1 MALRIACKPAAVLQQ
16 QQLTARINGRPL
28 CSEAVRRACFM
39 QRRRHRLHDIVL
51 RMPLT
56 STAAMGSKQ
65 PSHDASRAARASCG
79 QPLLSR
85 GRAAA
90 VIAAADDSSSSAVV
104 STSIVVVMRMPMSI
118 VAAHLR
124 RFVRFLKC

>member
-1 MALRIACKPAAVLQQ
+1 MAGL
-16 QQLTARINGRPL
+16 
-28 CSEAVRRACFM
+28 SEAVHCELFM
-39 QRRRHRLHDIVL
+39 QRRRHYCLHEIVL
-51 RMPLT
+51 WVVWT

-90 VIAAADDSSSSAVV
+90 VLAAADSSSSAVV
-104 STSIVVVMRMPMSI
+104 CAVSTSIVVVLRMLMSI
-118 VAAHLR
+118 VAARLR
-124 RFVRFLKC
+124 SFVRLLKC